1 MNPAKRELLKKEL
14 DSLLADGIIEECES
28 PYASPV
34 VLVPKPNGSM
44 SLCVDFRKLNA
55 TTIADTYPLPRM
67 DDLLTEAK
75 STAYMSTLD
84 LKSGYHQI
92 KVHEADQ
99 DKAAFICPFGTYKY
113 LRMPFGLRNAPATF
127 QSLIDKFR
135 AGLKNVCL
143 IWTIS

>member
-1 MNPAKRELLKKEL
+1 MR
-14 DSLLADGIIEECES
+14 
-28 PYASPV
+28 
-34 VLVPKPNGSM
+34 
-44 SLCVDFRKLNA
+44 LCVDFRKLNA

-99 DKAAFICPFGTYKY
+99 DKTAFICPFGTYKY
-113 LRMPFGLRNAPATF
+113 LRMPFGLRNAPTTYDIADPAKPDEVLGTYH
-127 QSLIDKFR
+127 SSALR
-135 AGLKNVCL
+135 AYELPVSRDSG
-143 IWTIS
+143 TIAPLR